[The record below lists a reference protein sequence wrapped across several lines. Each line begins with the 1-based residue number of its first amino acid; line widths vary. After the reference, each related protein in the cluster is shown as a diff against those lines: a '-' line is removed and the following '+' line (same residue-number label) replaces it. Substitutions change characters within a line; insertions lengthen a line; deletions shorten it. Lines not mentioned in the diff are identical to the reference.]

1 MSDSDASRTLI
12 LTYLFT
18 TLIAGGVIIAFI
30 TIYYLTRER
39 RAAAATGADLT
50 AVVVEAPQALV
61 QQVAG
66 RQQPLQAQEP
76 LLP

>member
-18 TLIAGGVIIAFI
+18 MLIAGGVIIAFI

-39 RAAAATGADLT
+39 RAAVPTTDLT
-50 AVVVEAPQALV
+50 AVVVEAPQGLV

>member
-18 TLIAGGVIIAFI
+18 ILIACGVIIAFI

-39 RAAAATGADLT
+39 RAAAATTGADLT
-50 AVVVEAPQALV
+50 AVVVEAPQGLV
-61 QQVAG
+61 QPVAAAPQ
-66 RQQPLQAQEP
+66 RER